1 MIWHIVYLSYESQ
14 RGGRNYIGKHST
26 ENLYDGYLGSFSDS
40 TFNPDSRIVL
50 GVFNTSGAAVQFEI
64 QWQRVFTVVP
74 DPEFVNRSYQTST
87 KFDTT
92 GFKFDEDFKRDRS
105 LKYSGEGNP
114 NFGKV
119 TPDKVKEKIAES
131 LTGRKASE
139 ETCVKLSESL
149 RGNRNRKGKPQPQEA
164 IERARQKNLGS
175 KRTAETKERQRQA
188 ALKRWS
194 DHRARKVKND

>member
-1 MIWHIVYLSYESQ
+1 MIWHIVYLSYDSE

-26 ENLYDGYLGSFSDS
+26 ENLHDGYLGSFSDR

-50 GVFNTSGAAVQFEI
+50 GVFNTSEAAVQSEI

-74 DPEFVNRSYQTST
+74 DSGFVNRSYQTST

-92 GFKFDEDFKRDRS
+92 GFKFNEDYKKDRS
-105 LKYSGEGNP
+105 LKNSGEGNP

-119 TPDKVKEKIAES
+119 TPDKVKEKIAKS

-139 ETCVKLSESL
+139 ETRVKLSESL
-149 RGNRNRKGKPQPQEA
+149 KGNQNRKGKPQPQEA
-164 IERARQKNLGS
+164 IERSRQKNLGS
-175 KRTAETKERQRQA
+175 KRTSETKERQRQA

-194 DHRARKVKND
+194 DHRAQKIKNG